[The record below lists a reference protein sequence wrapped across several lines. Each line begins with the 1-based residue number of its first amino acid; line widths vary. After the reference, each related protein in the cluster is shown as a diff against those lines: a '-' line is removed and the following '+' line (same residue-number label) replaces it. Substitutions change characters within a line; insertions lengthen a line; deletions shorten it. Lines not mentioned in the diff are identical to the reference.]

1 MVFRRTERFKKSYQR
16 LSGLDQDRVDEVLRL
31 FADNPYHP
39 SLATK
44 KLPPKT
50 SGIWY
55 FRASRAIRVTF
66 EWDGADVLLRN
77 VGSHSIL

>member
-1 MVFRRTERFKKSYQR
+1 LRFTRTERFKKSHKR
-16 LSGLDQDRVDEVLRL
+16 LSGPDKERVEEALNL
-31 FADNPYHP
+31 FAANPFHP
-39 SLATK
+39 SLGTK

-66 EWDGADVLLRN
+66 EWDGDDVLLRN
-77 VGSHSIL
+77 VGSHAIL